1 MPRLAR
7 CSKCHNEYFGW
18 TRAILCNVTGFY
30 CAVWNFL
37 LLRTSFNGMQH
48 CYRKICQ
55 LCLVFFFTFSKVL
68 YTNLKYFN
76 QYCWKMYKYFLV
88 TSQQLVTFYNQNF
101 KHIKIFIV
109 TELKFNIE
117 MFLKFRDNQNTMTL
131 NPLLLP

>member
-1 MPRLAR
+1 
-7 CSKCHNEYFGW
+7 
-18 TRAILCNVTGFY
+18 
-30 CAVWNFL
+30 
-37 LLRTSFNGMQH
+37 
-48 CYRKICQ
+48 
-55 LCLVFFFTFSKVL
+55 
-68 YTNLKYFN
+68 
-76 QYCWKMYKYFLV
+76 MYKYFLV